1 MLCTFNVFYFQKF
14 SLTQN
19 ANEFSGWKPQLRKIN
34 FVIIACLIVSLVFWL
49 LDSEVLI
56 EYLAFSGVN
65 LLKGRVWTLV
75 TSLFI
80 HGDIVHLV
88 GNMLFLYIFGNT
100 IEEEMGAAKTI
111 GVFFI
116 GGIITFPLSLLFYDA
131 TTPLIGASAAIFTL
145 AAIVMLIKPLK
156 LSIFLFLPQGL
167 VAILYFVYNAL
178 AVYSGT
184 EGNVAYIAH
193 VIGFAIGVPFGL
205 AWSKD
210 WLKNLLI
217 SVALL
222 IVYIVVVSILIP
234 LILNAIT

>member
-111 GVFFI
+111 GAFFI

-193 VIGFAIGVPFGL
+193 IIGFAIGVPFGL